1 MRTALEP
8 RPTPPLVRI
17 RLAPRGP
24 LPRRIDGAWWPHT
37 HDLTTELPLLLAVL
51 PRSWGEI
58 TIVTVNSAMWS
69 AIPRRIQVGDHVV
82 RLGAAAVQHA
92 PPTICLVS
100 PGHGR
105 WDLLVVPPETPESA
119 AESLM
124 VSAAEP

>member
-1 MRTALEP
+1 
-8 RPTPPLVRI
+8 
-17 RLAPRGP
+17 
-24 LPRRIDGAWWPHT
+24 
-37 HDLTTELPLLLAVL
+37 LLLAVL